1 MRKGADQ
8 EMADNFVFHRSYY
21 DAARN
26 MDDKNKLW
34 FLNAILVYA
43 FEGVEIDFGD
53 CAVADAAFTLVR
65 PKLNRIR
72 KGGR

>member
-1 MRKGADQ
+1 
-8 EMADNFVFHRSYY
+8 MADNFVFHRSYY

-26 MDDKNKLW
+26 MDDKNRLS
-34 FLNAILVYA
+34 FLNAILAYA
-43 FEGVEIDFGD
+43 FEGIEIDFED
-53 CAVADAAFTLVR
+53 CAVADAAFTIVG